1 MKDVIKETQLEHDIK
16 TRSGV
21 FERFNS
27 GDDISVSLIQR
38 KCKCGYFSAS
48 RVLENLIDEGLVERT
63 KGLLGLCTM
72 V

>member
-1 MKDVIKETQLEHDIK
+1 MKDVITEMQLEHDIK

-48 RVLENLIDEGLVERT
+48 RVLENLIVDGLVERT

>member
-48 RVLENLIDEGLVERT
+48 RVLENLIDDGLVERGKT
-63 KGLLGLCTM
+63 ATAISKML
-72 V
+72 

>member
-21 FERFNS
+21 FERFNR

-48 RVLENLIDEGLVERT
+48 RVLENLIDDGLVERT

>member
-1 MKDVIKETQLEHDIK
+1 MKDVIKETQLKHDIK
-16 TRSGV
+16 TRGGV

-38 KCKCGYFSAS
+38 KCNCGYFSAS
-48 RVLENLIDEGLVERT
+48 RVLENLIDDGLVERT